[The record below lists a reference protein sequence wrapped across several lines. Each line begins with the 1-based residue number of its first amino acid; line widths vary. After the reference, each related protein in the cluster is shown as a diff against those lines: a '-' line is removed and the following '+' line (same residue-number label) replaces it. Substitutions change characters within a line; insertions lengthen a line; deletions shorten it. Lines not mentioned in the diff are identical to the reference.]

1 MPDTPEVK
9 KLDAILETQKD
20 QAKIAINIHDAI
32 VAQTKLLTQPEKK
45 DVEGERE
52 KKDANRKFLDE
63 LKSIIS
69 AAVGGAGKAG
79 KGAGKMLA
87 KFLKFGLTA
96 IMLPFMTLIGAIAGV
111 FSGIMATPEVKFLGG
126 IIKTIGKTA
135 VGFVKFMGSIA
146 KWMLNLIPGG
156 KWGTKI
162 FGVFGKIGE
171 TMTGM
176 LGRWGDK
183 LAGIFKNPKIAAV
196 MGKVSKFIKPLARI
210 AIWLFSAYE
219 FIKGWGKADQIFGK
233 EEGGAT
239 LVEKFASGIGGVIDF
254 LSFGLIEIEVA
265 AVALKKTFDFF
276 KLAVTEPGE
285 AWKIITKW
293 WEDFSFDET
302 IVQPMLKMFDN
313 FPKMVREFID
323 GPLSNFGSMAVTML
337 KDFVFG
343 KKDPNAEEGDAKS
356 GGLWGGI
363 KSLFSAKNIAK
374 AITGFIKIT
383 AGFYK
388 MLGSLVSI
396 PLIGTKGDWTS
407 LESWGGI
414 FGWIKDDL
422 FNWENIKGAVITY
435 FTIWGKIAMWL
446 KNIFWHDDGESG
458 LLQMFFGWIQ
468 TKFKDIKFPD
478 IDFSTAIKDMLRP
491 IIKMKGMSLI
501 LPDSL
506 YDWVGEK
513 KPVKSKQQKIQEGR
527 APGQKSFDDF
537 MQSEEYK
544 SQLRGPDGALRG
556 VSKKEKLDMYQSYL
570 KGEGGIPGLP
580 PGKVIGPKKSG
591 GIDWAFISS
600 KEGGSKLDGYVPN
613 PEGSKSGVTVAT
625 GFDLGA
631 RGMNDLKGLSPELQ
645 AKLKPFLGLQGQ
657 SAVAALGQAGGL
669 KITSAEA
676 KEIDKMS
683 KGGAVSKLK
692 SEWNARAKKMGGALF
707 DDLSSGQKTIAAS
720 VAFQYGSLSKAPKFR
735 NAMQSGD
742 WEGAAGELDNFGDAY
757 GTRRASEAA
766 YLRNDTGMRLASLQ
780 ANSSKSKASGQ
791 SGSSTNSSTTYNNG
805 TQIAMTPPLHDNH
818 REAESQAGGSG
829 FG

>member
-1 MPDTPEVK
+1 MPAS
-9 KLDAILETQKD
+9 LDDINKETIKNTNTLN
-20 QAKIAINIHDAI
+20 AINKSIKD
-32 VAQTKLLTQPEKK
+32 QTKLLTKPEKK

-63 LKSIIS
+63 LKGIIG

-96 IMLPFMTLIGAIAGV
+96 IMLPFMGLIGAIAGV

-183 LAGIFKNPKIAAV
+183 LAGIFKHPKIAAV
-196 MGKVSKFIKPLARI
+196 MGKVSKFIRPLARI

-239 LVEKFASGIGGVIDF
+239 IVEKFASGIGGVIDF

-276 KLAVTEPGE
+276 KLAVTKPGE
-285 AWKIITKW
+285 AWKIITTW

-313 FPKMVREFID
+313 FPKMVRTFID

-343 KKDPNAEEGDAKS
+343 KKDPNAEEGDAES

-374 AITGFIKIT
+374 AIKGFVKIT

-396 PLIGTKGDWTS
+396 PLIGTKGDWTD

-513 KPVKSKQQKIQEGR
+513 KVKTV
-527 APGQKSFDDF
+527 A
-537 MQSEEYK
+537 
-544 SQLRGPDGALRG
+544 
-556 VSKKEKLDMYQSYL
+556 EKLAETHPGKMTKDEFMADKKHGKVLDPKTGEMKSSSKAQERAYQAYL

-580 PGKVIGPKKSG
+580 PGKVIGPKKST
-591 GIDWAFISS
+591 GIDWGFISS

-669 KITSAEA
+669 KITAAEA

-735 NAMQSGD
+735 DAIQSGD
-742 WEGAAGELDNFGDAY
+742 WEGAAGELDNFGDSY

-766 YLRNDTGMRLASLQ
+766 YLRNDTGIRLAQAQ
-780 ANSSKSKASGQ
+780 ANSSKFKTGGQ
-791 SGSSTNSSTTYNNG
+791 SGSSNTNSSTTINQG
-805 TQIAMTPPLHDNH
+805 TQIAMNPPLHDTH
-818 REAESQAGGSG
+818 REPITASG
-829 FG
+829 